1 LIPILFDI
9 LPTKKSINFEL
20 KTIYNKKNY
29 YGGIMTVIA
38 TNTVRPHLGKA
49 KLQLN
54 NMLEVTKA
62 FGDMGITARVSR
74 VVFGQN
80 AGCLV
85 FSTFA
90 ANFTEAMANVQ
101 KVFSSE
107 MWSKVQMRLDDNP
120 ASDIVMP
127 LNLVRVAAGEMKTS
141 HRVMNFRWYNVKKD
155 KSQTVMD
162 MFDEVK
168 TMCEKVDVNPVL
180 LVPVTGDNMSSM
192 VIAYGATS
200 LEASGKAFDQM
211 GMTEEFQA
219 LVSKAA
225 EVGELHSGWMTVP
238 ADH

>member
-1 LIPILFDI
+1 
-9 LPTKKSINFEL
+9 
-20 KTIYNKKNY
+20 
-29 YGGIMTVIA
+29 MTVIA

-74 VVFGQN
+74 VIFGQN

-85 FSTFA
+85 FSTFS
-90 ANFTEAMANVQ
+90 ANFTEAMADVQ

-127 LNLVRVAAGEMKTS
+127 LNLVRVAAGEMKPT
-141 HRVMNFRWYNVKKD
+141 HRVMNFRWYLMKKD
-155 KSQTVMD
+155 KMSMAME
-162 MFDEVK
+162 MFEEVK
-168 TMCEKVDVNPVL
+168 RMCEKVDVNPVL
-180 LVPVTGDNMSSM
+180 LTPVTGDNMSSM
-192 VIAYGATS
+192 IIAYGATS

-211 GMTEEFQA
+211 GMTEEFQS
-219 LVSKAA
+219 LVSRAA
-225 EVGELHSGWMTVP
+225 EVGELHNGWITVP
-238 ADH
+238 ADQ

>member
-1 LIPILFDI
+1 
-9 LPTKKSINFEL
+9 
-20 KTIYNKKNY
+20 
-29 YGGIMTVIA
+29 MTVIA

-74 VVFGQN
+74 VLFGQN

-90 ANFTEAMANVQ
+90 TNFSEAMADVQ

-127 LNLVRVAAGEMKTS
+127 LNLVRVAAGEMKPT
-141 HRVMNFRWYNVKKD
+141 HRVMNFRWYLMKKD
-155 KSQTVMD
+155 KMPMAME
-162 MFDEVK
+162 MFEEVK
-168 TMCEKVDVNPVL
+168 GMCEKVDVNPVL
-180 LVPVTGDNMSSM
+180 LTPVTGDNMSSM
-192 VIAYGATS
+192 IIAYGATS

-211 GMTEEFQA
+211 GMTEEFQS
-219 LVSKAA
+219 LVSRAA
-225 EVGELHSGWMTVP
+225 EVGELHNGWMTVP
-238 ADH
+238 ADQQI

>member
-1 LIPILFDI
+1 
-9 LPTKKSINFEL
+9 
-20 KTIYNKKNY
+20 
-29 YGGIMTVIA
+29 MTVIA

-90 ANFTEAMANVQ
+90 SNFSEAMTNTQ

-107 MWSKVQMRLDDNP
+107 MWAKVQMRLDDNP
-120 ASDIVMP
+120 AGDIVMP
-127 LNLVRVAAGEMKTS
+127 LNLVRVAAGEMKPT
-141 HRVMNFRWYNVKKD
+141 HRVMNFRWYLMKKD
-155 KSQTVMD
+155 KMPMAME
-162 MFDEVK
+162 MFEEVK
-168 TMCEKVDVNPVL
+168 GMCEKVDVNPVL
-180 LVPVTGDNMSSM
+180 LTPVTGDNMSSM
-192 VIAYGATS
+192 IIAYGATS

-211 GMTEEFQA
+211 GMTEEFQS
-219 LVSKAA
+219 LVSRAA
-225 EVGELHSGWMTVP
+225 EVGELHNGWMTVP
-238 ADH
+238 ADQ

>member
-1 LIPILFDI
+1 
-9 LPTKKSINFEL
+9 
-20 KTIYNKKNY
+20 
-29 YGGIMTVIA
+29 MTVIA

-74 VVFGQN
+74 VLFGQN

-85 FSTFA
+85 FSTFPA
-90 ANFTEAMANVQ
+90 SFTEAMADVQ

-127 LNLVRVAAGEMKTS
+127 LNLVRVAAGEMKPT
-141 HRVMNFRWYNVKKD
+141 HRVMNFRWYLMKKD
-155 KSQTVMD
+155 KMPMAME
-162 MFDEVK
+162 MFEEVK
-168 TMCEKVDVNPVL
+168 RMCEKVDVNPVL
-180 LVPVTGDNMSSM
+180 LTPVTGDNMSSM
-192 VIAYGATS
+192 IIAYGATS

-211 GMTEEFQA
+211 GMTEEFQS
-219 LVSKAA
+219 LVSRAA
-225 EVGELHSGWMTVP
+225 EVGELHNGWITVP
-238 ADH
+238 ADQ

>member
-1 LIPILFDI
+1 
-9 LPTKKSINFEL
+9 
-20 KTIYNKKNY
+20 
-29 YGGIMTVIA
+29 MTVIA
-38 TNTVRPHLGKA
+38 TNTVRPHVGKA

-80 AGCLV
+80 AGSLV

-90 ANFTEAMANVQ
+90 SNFAEAMANTQ

-127 LNLVRVAAGEMKTS
+127 LNLVRVAAGEMKPS

-155 KSQTVMD
+155 KSQMVME
-162 MFDEVK
+162 MFEKVK

-211 GMTEEFQA
+211 GMTEEFQS

-225 EVGELHSGWMTVP
+225 EVGELYSGWMTVP